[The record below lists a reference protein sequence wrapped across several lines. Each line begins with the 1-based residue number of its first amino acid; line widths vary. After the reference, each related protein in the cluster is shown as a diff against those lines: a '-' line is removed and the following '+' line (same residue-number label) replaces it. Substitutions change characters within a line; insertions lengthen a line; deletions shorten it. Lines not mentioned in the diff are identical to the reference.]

1 MPRQLHPPHSASLH
15 STHVYEAVVHCFNK
29 GVAQHGA
36 LAEVAL
42 NGNAGV
48 TQEHM
53 YRERTIAS
61 LPSLRLLDGKRVSD
75 EERRMAVCSLF
86 PEPPFTLLFH
96 PTTCVCV
103 CVSNCQPVCLSVSI
117 SLVLF
122 RSFSF
127 SLAFPFAS
135 ACSRLGCWEL
145 CVYAS
150 VCVRVC
156 VFVFAL
162 LQHSL
167 PH

>member
-1 MPRQLHPPHSASLH
+1 M
-15 STHVYEAVVHCFNK
+15 HCFNK

-103 CVSNCQPVCLSVSI
+103 CLCEQLSTCLSVCLHLSR
-117 SLVLF
+117 SLSFSFVLF
-122 RSFSF
+122 RS
-127 SLAFPFAS
+127 P
-135 ACSRLGCWEL
+135 
-145 CVYAS
+145 
-150 VCVRVC
+150 
-156 VFVFAL
+156 
-162 LQHSL
+162 
-167 PH
+167 